1 MNKDWIELDNLI
13 AENNRLWDGH
23 VHVESEAE
31 RAEFLKFFKAYKKNL
46 KNEKN

>member
-1 MNKDWIELDNLI
+1 MHKDWIELDNLI

-23 VHVESEAE
+23 VESEAE
-31 RAEFLKFFKAYKKNL
+31 KAEFIKFFKAYKKNL